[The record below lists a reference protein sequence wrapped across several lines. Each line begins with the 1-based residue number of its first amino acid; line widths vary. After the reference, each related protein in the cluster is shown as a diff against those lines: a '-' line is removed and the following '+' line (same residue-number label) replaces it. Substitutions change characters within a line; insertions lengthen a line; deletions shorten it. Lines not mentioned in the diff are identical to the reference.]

1 MNYIPNII
9 SGLRILLVPI
19 FAVNMISYN
28 YESALYI
35 FILMGLS
42 DYLDGA
48 FARYFKCITVFGAY
62 LDAIA
67 DKIMINVAFLILCNI
82 DIIPYYILIL
92 AISRD
97 LIICIGIIIKI
108 KINSHKEMNPI
119 FLSKIN
125 TFMQIFL
132 VLSCMLFLNND
143 INIKYI
149 EDITNVVVLTTI
161 ASTLEYI
168 YNYKKDIL
176 VKNFKLTSTYEST
189 NTYISKKC

>member
-1 MNYIPNII
+1 MDYIPNII
-9 SGLRILLVPI
+9 SGLRILFVPV
-19 FAVNMISYN
+19 FAMNMIFHN
-28 YESALYI
+28 YEFALYI

-48 FARYFKCITVFGAY
+48 LARYFKCVTQLGTY

-67 DKIMINVAFLILCNI
+67 DKIMINVAFLILYNI
-82 DIIPYYILIL
+82 DILPYYILL
-92 AISRD
+92 LSISRD
-97 LIICIGIIIKI
+97 LIICIGILVKI
-108 KINSHKEMNPI
+108 KINSNKEMNPI

-125 TFMQIFL
+125 TLMQIFL
-132 VLSCMLFLNND
+132 VLICMLFLNND

-149 EDITNVVVLTTI
+149 EDIMYVVILTTI

-168 YNYKKDIL
+168 YNYRKDIL
-176 VKNFKLTSTYEST
+176 VKNIKLTSEYEST

>member
-1 MNYIPNII
+1 MDYIPNII
-9 SGLRILLVPI
+9 SGLRILFVPV
-19 FAVNMISYN
+19 FAVNMISHN
-28 YESALYI
+28 YEFALYI

-42 DYLDGA
+42 DLLDGA
-48 FARYFKCITVFGAY
+48 FARYFKCVTLFGAY

-82 DIIPYYILIL
+82 DILPYYILIL
-92 AISRD
+92 AILRD
-97 LIICIGIIIKI
+97 LIICIGIIVKMR
-108 KINSHKEMNPI
+108 INSHKEMNPI

-125 TFMQIFL
+125 TFMQILL

-143 INIKYI
+143 INIKYVG
-149 EDITNVVVLTTI
+149 DIMNVVILTTI

-168 YNYKKDIL
+168 YNYRKDIL
-176 VKNFKLTSTYEST
+176 VKNIKLNSSYEST

>member
-1 MNYIPNII
+1 
-9 SGLRILLVPI
+9 
-19 FAVNMISYN
+19 
-28 YESALYI
+28 
-35 FILMGLS
+35 MGLS

-48 FARYFKCITVFGAY
+48 FARYFKCVTLFGAY

-67 DKIMINVAFLILCNI
+67 DKLMINVAFLILCNI
-82 DIIPYYILIL
+82 DILPYYILLL

-108 KINSHKEMNPI
+108 KMNSTKEMNPI

-132 VLSCMLFLNND
+132 VLSCMLFLSNN

-149 EDITNVVVLTTI
+149 EDIMNVVILTTI
-161 ASTLEYI
+161 ASALEYI
-168 YNYKKDIL
+168 YNYRKDTL

>member
-9 SGLRILLVPI
+9 SGLRILFIPV
-19 FAVNMISYN
+19 FAMNMISHN
-28 YESALYI
+28 YEFALYI

-42 DYLDGA
+42 DFLDGA
-48 FARYFKCITVFGAY
+48 FARYFKCVTLFGAY

-67 DKIMINVAFLILCNI
+67 DKVMINVAFLILCNI
-82 DIIPYYILIL
+82 DILPYYILLLVIL
-92 AISRD
+92 RD
-97 LIICIGIIIKI
+97 LIICIGIMVKIKI
-108 KINSHKEMNPI
+108 KGHKKMNPI

-143 INIKYI
+143 ISIKYI
-149 EDITNVVVLTTI
+149 EDIMNVVILTTI
-161 ASTLEYI
+161 ASVLEYI
-168 YNYKKDIL
+168 YNYRKDIL
-176 VKNFKLTSTYEST
+176 IKNIKLTSAYESA